1 VLCARASLVSSSG
14 VAMMGAI
21 FFLLTGMGWERDM
34 ILLLLARLDQTE
46 GTDLIDVFHFMTDT
60 TRIKIKQTKE
70 AQNANSHQAE
80 CNQGL

>member
-1 VLCARASLVSSSG
+1 
-14 VAMMGAI
+14 
-21 FFLLTGMGWERDM
+21 M